1 MHVVRTV
8 QLEIDISKIPWVATE
23 YNLDTLCIRQKF
35 FLDIDT

>member
-23 YNLDTLCIRQKF
+23 YNLDTPCIRQKF